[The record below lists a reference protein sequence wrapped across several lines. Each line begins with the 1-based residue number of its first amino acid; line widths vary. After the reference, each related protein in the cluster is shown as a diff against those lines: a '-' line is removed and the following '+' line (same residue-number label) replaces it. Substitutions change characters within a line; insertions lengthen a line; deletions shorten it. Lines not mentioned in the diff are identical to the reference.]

1 MPETVPRK
9 QRVKDVLQVPTH
21 IILHALLFV
30 CVLSLRDVIKE
41 TLDRIPIPKTN
52 IVWMWFQALVQISIG
67 FGIITVLAYYEWVD
81 QGSFV
86 NG

>member
-1 MPETVPRK
+1 MAETVPRK
-9 QRVKDVLQVPTH
+9 RQIRNIFKVPVH

-30 CVLSLRDVIKE
+30 CVLSLRDVIAE

-52 IVWMWFQALVQISIG
+52 IAWMWMQALVQISIG
-67 FGIITVLAYYEWVD
+67 FGIITVLAYYGWVD
-81 QGSFV
+81 QGSFI